1 MRTEVRYFSR
11 GGATKKLADAI
22 GRAVGAEAKSVEVP
36 LDQYA
41 DVVFL
46 GASVYG
52 GKPDPAVVNFIGANA
67 KNIGKIVVFGSACT
81 GKSTHAAIKS
91 AAAGNAVKTAEMFFQ
106 CKGAIP
112 VHEQRPPQRPGL
124 RGRGGVCQ
132 KTDQAARGDL
142 IWPIRDTKR

>member
-52 GKPDPAVVNFIGANA
+52 GKPDPAVVKVNDEISYA
-67 KNIGKIVVFGSACT
+67 IRVV
-81 GKSTHAAIKS
+81 
-91 AAAGNAVKTAEMFFQ
+91 AVE
-106 CKGAIP
+106 KG
-112 VHEQRPPQRPGL
+112 RDDDSL
-124 RGRGGVCQ
+124 
-132 KTDQAARGDL
+132 
-142 IWPIRDTKR
+142 PISSF

>member
-1 MRTEVRYFSR
+1 MRIDVRYFSK
-11 GGATKKLADAI
+11 GGGTKKLADAI
-22 GRAVGAEAKSVEVP
+22 AKAVGAEAKAVNVP
-36 LDQYA
+36 LDKYA

-106 CKGAIP
+106 CKG
-112 VHEQRPPQRPGL
+112 QFLFMNKGRPNDQDCADAAEFAKKQIKL
-124 RGRGGVCQ
+124 LGV
-132 KTDQAARGDL
+132 T
-142 IWPIRDTKR
+142 

>member
-46 GASVYG
+46 GASVYA
-52 GKPDPAVVNFIGANA
+52 GKSDPSVVSFISANA

-81 GKSTHAAIKS
+81 KKSTYAAIKS
-91 AAAGNAVKTAEMFFQ
+91 AAAGSAVKTAEMFFQ
-106 CKGAIP
+106 CKG
-112 VHEQRPPQRPGL
+112 EFLFMNKGRPNDQDCADAAAFAL
-124 RGRGGVCQ
+124 KQIKLLGV
-132 KTDQAARGDL
+132 T
-142 IWPIRDTKR
+142 